1 MKLIPL
7 RFLILA
13 LRLRRSTNVAK
24 RIRTAVGR
32 PLSLSE
38 TFAARRDVEF
48 GVAGVVGVA
57 GVAARYP
64 ANAGQRLRALFGKVR
79 KEELTVEAIPRRARD
94 VVRAT
99 AAGAITRRPRNQVRA
114 G

>member
-7 RFLILA
+7 RFLFLA

-24 RIRTAVGR
+24 RIGTAVAR

-48 GVAGVVGVA
+48 GVA